1 MNYDAAMNPIPAQR
15 PSEKSR
21 RIGATLMGG
30 MLGMTCYY
38 LPISKDTFVNSA
50 FSVVRKN
57 AEKDIKTLTLAAE
70 EISKNRLSEE
80 NRIILKEMGVDET
93 QAAISAKCKELKESI
108 TDPDTVKNLKKSF
121 AENFK
126 KYKKDASLMDAVTS
140 KAMSNI
146 KWNGFKWGMGI
157 GAVLGAALSLITAK
171 EQ

>member
-1 MNYDAAMNPIPAQR
+1 MNYDVSMTPIAKR

-21 RIGATLMGG
+21 RVGATLMGG

-50 FSVVRKN
+50 FRVTRKN

-70 EISKNRLSEE
+70 EISKNKLSEE
-80 NRIILKEMGVDET
+80 NRIILKEMSVAENLS
-93 QAAISAKCKELKESI
+93 AISEKCKELKESI

-121 AENFK
+121 ADNFK
-126 KYKKDASLMDAVTS
+126 KYKKDASLMDSVTS